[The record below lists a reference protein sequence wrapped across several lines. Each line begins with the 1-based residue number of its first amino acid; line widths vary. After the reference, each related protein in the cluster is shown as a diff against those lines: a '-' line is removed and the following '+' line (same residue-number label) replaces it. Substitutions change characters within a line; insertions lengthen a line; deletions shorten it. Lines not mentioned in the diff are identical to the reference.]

1 MVKFKILMA
10 TLTLLGGFL
19 FAACDTE
26 NVTDTYTPTNQ
37 NISFEQKEL
46 PQALSTNAEYV
57 YEVKLIRAKA
67 DAGYTAHYS
76 LKTETADNF
85 VDETQGSVSFENGQ
99 NAATIKVK
107 ATGMEKGKI
116 YKAILA
122 LSESEKTQRD
132 PAITAIFDTTSIS
145 IKCDYDWEKA
155 GHVSFTDF
163 TFSEDGAT
171 DTVAVEHGKGSNVY
185 RLVEPYSVYRADGMK
200 GADIEFKLD
209 ENHAASKNAGIFP
222 LETTNAR
229 GYTMYWNPAK
239 FPNDCTITSEG
250 NVYTF
255 TFLVAKGGK
264 LYRGGKFTFKWFEGW
279 PGQ

>member
-1 MVKFKILMA
+1 MVKFKVLMA

-26 NVTDTYTPTNQ
+26 NVRDTYTPTNQ
-37 NISFEQKEL
+37 SISFEQKQL
-46 PQALSTNAEYV
+46 PQALSTNAEYI
-57 YEVKLIRAKA
+57 YEVKLLRVKS
-67 DAGYTAHYS
+67 DGNYTAHYT
-76 LKTETADNF
+76 LTTETVDNF
-85 VDETQGSVSFENGQ
+85 VDETQGSVSFESGQ

-122 LSESEKTQRD
+122 LAESEKAQRD
-132 PAITAIFDTTSIS
+132 PAITTVFDTTSIS
-145 IKCDYDWEKA
+145 IKCDYEWEKA
-155 GHVSFTDF
+155 GRVSFTDF
-163 TFSEDGAT
+163 TFSDDGAT
-171 DTVAVEHGKGSNVY
+171 DTVVVEHGKGSNVY
-185 RLVEPYSVYRADGMK
+185 RLVEPYSVYRADGVK

-209 ENHAASKNAGIFP
+209 ENHAASKDVGTFP
-222 LETTNAR
+222 LETTNAL
-229 GYTMYWNPAK
+229 GYTMYWNPVK
-239 FPNDCTITSEG
+239 YPNYCALTSEG

-264 LYRGGKFTFKWFEGW
+264 LYPGGKFTYKWFEGW

>member
-1 MVKFKILMA
+1 MVKFKILTA

-19 FAACDTE
+19 LAACDTE

-85 VDETQGSVSFENGQ
+85 VDETQGSVSFESGQ

-107 ATGMEKGKI
+107 ATGMEKGK
-116 YKAILA
+116 A
-122 LSESEKTQRD
+122 ESEKAQRD

-171 DTVAVEHGKGSNVY
+171 DTVVVEHGKGSNVY

-209 ENHAASKNAGIFP
+209 ETHAASKNAGIFP

>member
-1 MVKFKILMA
+1 MVKFKVLMA

-19 FAACDTE
+19 FAACDTD
-26 NVTDTYTPTNQ
+26 NVRDTYTPTNQ
-37 NISFEQKEL
+37 SISFEQKQL

-57 YEVKLIRAKA
+57 YEVKLLRVKS
-67 DAGYTAHYS
+67 DGNYTAHYT
-76 LKTETADNF
+76 LTTETADNF
-85 VDETQGSVSFENGQ
+85 VDETQGSVSFESGQ

-122 LSESEKTQRD
+122 LTESEKAQRD
-132 PAITAIFDTTSIS
+132 PAITTVFDTTSIS
-145 IKCDYDWEKA
+145 IKCDYEWEKA
-155 GHVSFTDF
+155 GRVSFTDF
-163 TFSEDGAT
+163 TFSDDGAT
-171 DTVAVEHGKGSNVY
+171 DTVVVEHGKGSNVY
-185 RLVEPYSVYRADGMK
+185 RLVEPYSVYRADGVK

-209 ENHAASKNAGIFP
+209 ENHAASKDVGTFL
-222 LETTNAR
+222 LETTNAL
-229 GYTMYWNPAK
+229 GYTMYWNPVK
-239 FPNDCTITSEG
+239 YPNYCALTSEG

-264 LYRGGKFTFKWFEGW
+264 LYPGGKFTYKWFEGW

>member
-1 MVKFKILMA
+1 MVKFKVLMA

-26 NVTDTYTPTNQ
+26 NVRDTYTPTNQ
-37 NISFEQKEL
+37 SISFEQKQL

-57 YEVKLIRAKA
+57 YEVKLLRVKS
-67 DAGYTAHYS
+67 DGNYTAHYT
-76 LKTETADNF
+76 LTTETADNF
-85 VDETQGSVSFENGQ
+85 VDETQGSVSFESGQ
-99 NAATIKVK
+99 NAATIKLK

-122 LSESEKTQRD
+122 LAESEKAQRD
-132 PAITAIFDTTSIS
+132 PAITTVFDTTSIS
-145 IKCDYDWEKA
+145 IKCDYEWEKA
-155 GHVSFTDF
+155 GRVSFTDF
-163 TFSEDGAT
+163 TFSDDGAT
-171 DTVAVEHGKGSNVY
+171 DTVVVEHGKGSNVY
-185 RLVEPYSVYRADGMK
+185 RLVEPYSVYRADGVK

-209 ENHAASKNAGIFP
+209 ENHAASKDVGTFP
-222 LETTNAR
+222 LETTNAL
-229 GYTMYWNPAK
+229 GYTMYWNPVK
-239 FPNDCTITSEG
+239 YPNYCALTSER

-264 LYRGGKFTFKWFEGW
+264 LYPGGKFTYKWFEGW

>member
-1 MVKFKILMA
+1 MVKFKILTA

-19 FAACDTE
+19 LAACDTE

-85 VDETQGSVSFENGQ
+85 VDETQGSVSFESGQ

-171 DTVAVEHGKGSNVY
+171 DTVAVEHGKGRNVY
-185 RLVEPYSVYRADGMK
+185 RL
-200 GADIEFKLD
+200 EFKLD

>member
-1 MVKFKILMA
+1 MVKFKVLMA

-26 NVTDTYTPTNQ
+26 NVRDTYTPTNQ
-37 NISFEQKEL
+37 SISFEQKQL
-46 PQALSTNAEYV
+46 PQALSTNAEYL
-57 YEVKLIRAKA
+57 YEVKLLRVKS
-67 DAGYTAHYS
+67 DGNYTAHYT
-76 LKTETADNF
+76 LTTETADNF
-85 VDETQGSVSFENGQ
+85 VDETQGSVSFESGQ

-122 LSESEKTQRD
+122 LAESEKAQRD
-132 PAITAIFDTTSIS
+132 PAITAVFDTTSIS
-145 IKCDYDWEKA
+145 IKCDYEWEKA
-155 GHVSFTDF
+155 GRVSFTDF
-163 TFSEDGAT
+163 TFSDDGAT
-171 DTVAVEHGKGSNVY
+171 DTVVVEHGKGSNVY
-185 RLVEPYSVYRADGMK
+185 RLVEPYSVYRADGVK

-209 ENHAASKNAGIFP
+209 ENHATSKDVGTFP
-222 LETTNAR
+222 LETTNAL
-229 GYTMYWNPAK
+229 GYTMYWNPVK
-239 FPNDCTITSEG
+239 YPNYCALTSEG

-264 LYRGGKFTFKWFEGW
+264 LYPGGKFTYKWFEGW